1 MNNFNKRKKLL
12 YLYPNNPPTD
22 VIFAKLFLEIVLNFA
37 YLRVELQAS
46 PDQYT
51 TTTVFHSWFWFSP
64 LLLLA
69 WVLVSSLTHSAPL
82 LVGTFSSWLFWF
94 SLDEMFYRCALL
106 LVLWSG
112 RLKNDIEREYFSC
125 IVYLLMSCVATEKG
139 IIGGSAAPEPHGAY
153 FFFAPQLWLSGKR

>member
-22 VIFAKLFLEIVLNFA
+22 VIFAKLFVEIVLNFA

-51 TTTVFHSWFWFSP
+51 TTTVFHSGFWFSP

-112 RLKNDIEREYFSC
+112 RLKNDICC

-153 FFFAPQLWLSGKR
+153 FFLLLSYGFLGKDK